1 MNKLPNH
8 IQTAILEVYVILG
21 TRRQAKYGK
30 QLVGH
35 SGAKNCVNLDGDVNI

>member
-8 IQTAILEVYVILG
+8 SQTAILEVYVIL
-21 TRRQAKYGK
+21 RMSRQAKDGK